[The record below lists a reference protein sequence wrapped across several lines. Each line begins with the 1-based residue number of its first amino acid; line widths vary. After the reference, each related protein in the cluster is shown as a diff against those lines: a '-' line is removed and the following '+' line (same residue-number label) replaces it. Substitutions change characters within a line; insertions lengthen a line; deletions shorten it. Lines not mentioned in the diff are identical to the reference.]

1 MCRAAIIRLKLYLSI
16 THADSIIQ
24 NSADNLC
31 KFEDSV
37 GDWHLKTRFIPSAS
51 LESLVVVR
59 QSGQHQSGDEHL
71 LLPQMTLAAILERLS
86 SNVTDP
92 AARHQSSGI
101 AGSEAPTWP
110 PSKMPGSAQRVLA
123 AENTLREFERAA
135 TAGAAP
141 QQQQQQ
147 GALVGGANAAFA
159 FSPNQNPNP
168 NVNQNAV
175 KNAFDSVVSDVQTA
189 MRQPAVAEKFEQVA
203 SLGNSLKEKLKTHA
217 TRAVNAMLQS
227 PQSNRGASSSPS
239 RTSLEPPA
247 NRRSMI
253 ESFSSDSNAALSS
266 AANRSHP
273 ASASTTPT
281 HVLLA
286 RGTSPPQPVAPLA
299 AAAPEPNTPTPATV
313 SASGEGPV
321 DSSKSPTPR
330 PSSSSAVFT
339 MFPLPSPPATAST
352 RSDSEPAS
360 STAQTPVATSASGA
374 GGASGSSGT
383 GALRSNQVDTKSC
396 VQFLLDLFQQW
407 FSVFT
412 PSTAEKLPISLASET
427 ITSVC

>member
-159 FSPNQNPNP
+159 SSPNQNP

-253 ESFSSDSNAALSS
+253 ESFSSDSNAAISS

>member
-159 FSPNQNPNP
+159 SSPNQNP